1 MTTSSLVYHGSLPYH
16 VCKILHEIK
25 KSDAPKETQSK
36 PTREGMDYE
45 LEAAVT

>member
-1 MTTSSLVYHGSLPYH
+1 MKS
-16 VCKILHEIK
+16 K

-36 PTREGMDYE
+36 PTRERLEYE